1 MIKLLRIIL
10 VVVTTIVAS
19 IILPAMLKHATDK
32 PITYKFGVYSELA
45 QKLFYYEY
53 QKNNVD
59 ITDKDGNK
67 YSTAGADSLMPI
79 YNSRQLTQMNK
90 MPDSIMGIPVT
101 QRDILSSTHRI
112 NIEND
117 YADKP
122 DDCVGMLYES
132 MPKRVGLVMP
142 QDIFRFTSDGIEFE
156 NDETHEI
163 DIAKSRTFT
172 NALLKSGVTF
182 PIKSMSGEINA
193 RKRYDE
199 GYFLIDA
206 KGELFHMKMVNGK
219 PFIRNTNVTDTLQ
232 MARFSMSLPNNRSYY
247 GIIISADSS
256 LWILETGDNSYSVK
270 RLDIPPIS
278 LGQDNVRVLG
288 SLFYWTIF
296 VTNDTG
302 RYTYILDSKTLKR
315 VDEGFLPCPEITSNK
330 WLSRCFFVYTE
341 LHHVDSYFDYPRP
354 KFGGWIA
361 LILNAIIASIYLTIR
376 HKRLS
381 KRDCIASAL
390 YLVITGV
397 SGLAGLLLV
406 PYERH
411 KQTIKR

>member
-1 MIKLLRIIL
+1 
-10 VVVTTIVAS
+10 
-19 IILPAMLKHATDK
+19 
-32 PITYKFGVYSELA
+32 
-45 QKLFYYEY
+45 
-53 QKNNVD
+53 
-59 ITDKDGNK
+59 
-67 YSTAGADSLMPI
+67 
-79 YNSRQLTQMNK
+79 
-90 MPDSIMGIPVT
+90 
-101 QRDILSSTHRI
+101 
-112 NIEND
+112 
-117 YADKP
+117 
-122 DDCVGMLYES
+122 
-132 MPKRVGLVMP
+132 
-142 QDIFRFTSDGIEFE
+142 
-156 NDETHEI
+156 
-163 DIAKSRTFT
+163 AKSRTYT

-232 MARFSMSLPNNRSYY
+232 MARFSMSLPSNRSYY

-315 VDEGFLPCPEITSNK
+315 VDEGFLPCPEITSYK